1 MSCNYSFDE
10 MYLNIINNK
19 QKYRNQLLG
28 DSENPLVDRIR
39 KKHKRI
45 KDSIMS
51 DRSVESKTLFQSDK
65 LSSADQKPVSEQT
78 SVPLPNSNTFIDK
91 VVEQDRKK
99 QKKKKQ
105 KKQKKQAERL
115 QLVLSENLQEIDS
128 KHSNLMAE
136 LLKASRYM
144 ILYQKDLYVYQTNRG
159 CYKKTSRRDVACDLR
174 SLLEYEEQMKITTRQ
189 YQESYEQLLISEELE
204 CEEGFFENKPYVNC
218 LNGVVDVC
226 RGILLEHS
234 PDYRFKH
241 CINANYLPGEGKC
254 EQFLEYLEYITGGD
268 CELKK
273 LIRVILGYIFSHY
286 NNGKKAFLIYGIPH
300 TGKSVLCAVVEKI
313 MGSEYT
319 SHVDLSMLQKQE
331 YAASLKLLNI
341 APDLKNESLK
351 DVGFFKSLVSHDDT
365 ISARMLYDNPK
376 DIKCE
381 ARMMFSTNHLL
392 TFDNSLNIYDIEAVF
407 NRLLY
412 IPYQNKPI
420 SQDQDNKHL
429 SDDLLGERDLI
440 FTWAMK
446 GLRDYVD
453 NNENFPFSKLSDDI
467 KLVNMSQ
474 YCPEKVFFEEC
485 LKKAKGIYESSSSIK
500 EAFSA
505 FCVNNGVNRKADIGR
520 FLDEHQRI
528 PKAKKRIDDNGNL
541 TSVGNP
547 IYVYEGIR
555 LKNKYRKYK
564 KSNVFGGEFS

>member
-1 MSCNYSFDE
+1 MSYDHSFDE
-10 MYLNIINNK
+10 MLLNVINNK
-19 QKYRNQLLG
+19 QKHRNQMLG
-28 DSENPLVDRIR
+28 DSQNPLADRI
-39 KKHKRI
+39 KKKNKHI

-51 DRSVESKTLFQSDK
+51 DRSVESKSLFQSDN
-65 LSSADQKPVSEQT
+65 LPSVDRVSVSEQA
-78 SVPLPNSNTFIDK
+78 SVPQSTPNTF
-91 VVEQDRKK
+91 VYQMVEQDKKK

-105 KKQKKQAERL
+105 KKQKKHAERL
-115 QLVLSENLQEIDS
+115 QFVISENLQEVDS

-144 ILYQKDLYVYQTNRG
+144 VLYQNDLYVYQANRG

-218 LNGVVDVC
+218 LNGVVDVA
-226 RGILLEHS
+226 RGVLLEHS

-241 CINANYLPGEGKC
+241 CINANYIPGEGKC
-254 EQFLEYLEYITGGD
+254 ELFLEYLEHITNGD
-268 CELKK
+268 KDLKR

-286 NNGKKAFLIYGIPH
+286 FNGKKAFLIYGIPH
-300 TGKSVLCAVVEKI
+300 CGKSVFCAVIEKI

-319 SHVDLSMLQKQE
+319 SHVDLSKLQKQE
-331 YAASLKLLNI
+331 YAASLSGKLMNI
-341 APDLKNESLK
+341 ASDLRNESLS
-351 DVGFFKSLVSHDDT
+351 DVGFFKSLVSRDDT

-381 ARMMFSTNHLL
+381 ARMLFSTNHLL
-392 TFDNSLNIYDIEAVF
+392 TFDSSLDIYDIEAVF
-407 NRLLY
+407 NRLIY

-420 SQDQDNKHL
+420 SQAQDNKHL
-429 SDDLLGERDLI
+429 SDDLFGERDLI
-440 FTWAMK
+440 FTWSMK
-446 GLRDYVD
+446 GLRDYID
-453 NNENFPFSKLSDDI
+453 NNENFPYSKLSEDI
-467 KLVNMSQ
+467 KRVNMSR
-474 YCPEKVFFEEC
+474 YCAEKVFFEDC
-485 LKKAKGIYESSSSIK
+485 LKKADGLYESSSSIK
-500 EAFSA
+500 EAFAS

-528 PKAKKRIDDNGNL
+528 PKSKKRIDDEGNL
-541 TSVGNP
+541 TSSGNP

-555 LKNKYRKYK
+555 LKNKYR
-564 KSNVFGGEFS
+564 